1 MNQGQELMMVQQRL
15 NVIEM
20 QMKEVLSLLN
30 ALVVERNTIGEWID
44 EESVMRITGLSKSS
58 LYELRRANRIT
69 SSTISGRAVYYKL
82 KDFENILIKNENL
95 K

>member
-15 NVIEM
+15 NTIEM
-20 QMKEVLSLLN
+20 QMKEALSLLN
-30 ALVVERNTIGEWID
+30 TLVVERNTIGEWMD

-58 LYELRRANRIT
+58 LYELRRKNRIT
-69 SSTISGRAVYYKL
+69 SSTISGKAKFYKL
-82 KDFENILIKNENL
+82 KDFEKILTKNENL